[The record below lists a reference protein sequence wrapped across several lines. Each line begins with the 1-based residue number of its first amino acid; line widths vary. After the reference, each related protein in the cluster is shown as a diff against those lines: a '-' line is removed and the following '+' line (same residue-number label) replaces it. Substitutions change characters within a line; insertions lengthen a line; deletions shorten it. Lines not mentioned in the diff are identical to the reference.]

1 MKVIKHMVH
10 KKITK
15 TPTMLGMEDRIPL
28 GNYKGKKVKELVK
41 QKDLVKKKGVI
52 IGLIDRYRYIFE
64 FDDEVLRESNI
75 IKRIELITN

>member
-1 MKVIKHMVH
+1 MVQ

-15 TPTMLGMEDRIPL
+15 KPTMLGMEDRIPL
-28 GNYKGKKVKELVK
+28 GHFKGKKVKELVK

-52 IGLIDRYRYIFE
+52 IGLIDKYRYIIE

-75 IKRIELITN
+75 IKRIEKVKVYLE

>member
-1 MKVIKHMVH
+1 MKY

-15 TPTMLGMEDRIPL
+15 KPTMLGMEDRIPL
-28 GNYKGKKVKELVK
+28 GDFKGKKVKELVK

-52 IGLIDRYRYIFE
+52 IGLIDKYRYIIE

-75 IKRIELITN
+75 IKRIEKVKVYLE

>member
-1 MKVIKHMVH
+1 
-10 KKITK
+10 
-15 TPTMLGMEDRIPL
+15 MLGMEDRIPL
-28 GNYKGKKVKELVK
+28 GNFKGKKMKELGK